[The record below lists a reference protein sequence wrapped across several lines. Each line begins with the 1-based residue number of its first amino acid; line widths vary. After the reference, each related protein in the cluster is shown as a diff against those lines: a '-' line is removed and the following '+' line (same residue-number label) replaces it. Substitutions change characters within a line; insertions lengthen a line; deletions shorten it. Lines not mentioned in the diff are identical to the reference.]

1 MSKMLRLVSVCSEF
15 RTQQALA
22 TVAWLAVALREDEK
36 ERGNS
41 QHGRAGEFTTKFCA
55 KDNLAPRAI
64 GM

>member
-36 ERGNS
+36 ERATPS
-41 QHGRAGEFTTKFCA
+41 TAGPV
-55 KDNLAPRAI
+55 NLPQNFVQRI
-64 GM
+64 I